1 MNTMMNMTTE
11 LGAWLSRELGF
22 VSDMMSS
29 HLLSE
34 HDAVNEVCDELASY
48 RGKMLRPS
56 LLLLS
61 WRSVVGS
68 KKRLPEHVLTM
79 AGVVEFIHLAT
90 LVHDDVL
97 DEANLRRG
105 ERTIH
110 CLYGNEAAV
119 MLGDYLLSSA
129 FHLCSTVQNP
139 SLNILLGE
147 VTSTVC
153 AGEMMQLYHR
163 NNVDLDIDSYQQIIR
178 DKTAS
183 LISASCTIG
192 GMLAGASDLQLA
204 ALETFGGSVGIAFQI
219 RDDVLDLLGDPQ
231 ITGKPAGADLAK
243 GKMTLPVISLLHN
256 NPELKSRVQDAIA
269 NSDLDGL
276 RTMLESA
283 GSIDFALEEIDRLVD
298 MAVQSVRIEFATES
312 SRELCALVQQLK
324 QPV

>member
-1 MNTMMNMTTE
+1 MMNMKTE
-11 LGAWLSRELGF
+11 LGVWLSRELGF

-29 HLLSE
+29 HLLSG
-34 HDAVNEVCDELASY
+34 HDAVNEVCDELAAY

-68 KKRLPEHVLTM
+68 KERLPERVLTM

-110 CLYGNEAAV
+110 CLRGNEAAV

-163 NNVDLDIDSYQQIIR
+163 NNVDLDIDSYQQIIK

-204 ALETFGGSVGIAFQI
+204 TLETFGDSVGIAFQI
-219 RDDVLDLLGDPQ
+219 RDDVLDLLGDSQ
-231 ITGKPAGADLAK
+231 TTGKTAGADLAK

-256 NPELKSRVQDAIA
+256 NPELKPRVQDAIA
-269 NSDLDGL
+269 NRDLDGL

-298 MAVQSVRIEFATES
+298 MAVQSVKIEFATES
-312 SRELCALVQQLK
+312 SRELCAFVQQLK
-324 QPV
+324 QPL